1 MLNSLNTVVETMN
14 NSKLFA
20 GVLMLIMNIGSRY
33 IQVKF
38 TKTQEAFLRHY
49 VVREVLIFA
58 ILWMATRDL
67 YLSIILTLS
76 FFIVTEYLFNEGSH
90 YCMLPQSYRDLEKYL
105 DKDGDGKVSDAE
117 IAEAVEVLK
126 RAKDQKL
133 NNDKEQ
139 LYSYFTKAAQQ
150 K

>member
-1 MLNSLNTVVETMN
+1 
-14 NSKLFA
+14 
-20 GVLMLIMNIGSRY
+20 
-33 IQVKF
+33 
-38 TKTQEAFLRHY
+38 
-49 VVREVLIFA
+49 
-58 ILWMATRDL
+58 MATRDL
-67 YLSIILTLS
+67 YLSVILTLS
-76 FFIVTEYLFNEGSH
+76 FFLVTEYLFNEGSH

-126 RAKDQKL
+126 RAKDHKL

>member
-1 MLNSLNTVVETMN
+1 MLKSLQTVVKMMN

-38 TKTQEAFLRHY
+38 TKRQEAFLRNY

-67 YLSIILTLS
+67 FLSIVLTLS
-76 FFIVTEYLFNEGSH
+76 FFIVTEYLFNESSH
-90 YCMLPQSYRDLEKYL
+90 YCMLPQSYRELQKHL
-105 DKDGDGKVSDAE
+105 DQDGDGKVSDAE

-126 RAKDQKL
+126 RAKDNKL

-139 LYSYFTKAAQQ
+139 LYSYFTKASKQ